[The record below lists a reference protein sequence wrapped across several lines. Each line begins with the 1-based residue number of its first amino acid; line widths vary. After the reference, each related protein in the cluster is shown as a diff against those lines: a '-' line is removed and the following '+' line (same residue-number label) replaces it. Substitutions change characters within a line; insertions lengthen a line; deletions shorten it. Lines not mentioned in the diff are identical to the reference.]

1 MGWAAVTSEPG
12 VGNDA
17 PWSGCLEAES
27 NLFPLGGKKNTQTRE
42 LEADNG
48 FAFSF
53 VTSAHVNVRGF

>member
-17 PWSGCLEAES
+17 PWSGCLEAEL
-27 NLFPLGGKKNTQTRE
+27 NLSLGGKKKPRE

-53 VTSAHVNVRGF
+53 VTSAHVNVRDF